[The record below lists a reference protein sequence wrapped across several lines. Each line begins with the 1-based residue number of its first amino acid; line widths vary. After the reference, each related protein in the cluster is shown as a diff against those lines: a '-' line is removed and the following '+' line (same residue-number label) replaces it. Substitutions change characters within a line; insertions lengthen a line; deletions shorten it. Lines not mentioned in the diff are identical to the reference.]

1 MKTLALV
8 VLLTAIS
15 SFELASAATPTA
27 LQLKGANLQPQA
39 KISLKSAQTK
49 ALMKEPGVIVDQEL
63 EREAGGLR
71 YSFDIKVG
79 NVVHEVGID
88 ASTGKVLEDSIDTGN
103 D

>member
-1 MKTLALV
+1 MKIIAVVTLIA
-8 VLLTAIS
+8 TS
-15 SFELASAATPTA
+15 YFASAPAIAGPSVP
-27 LQLKGANLQPQA
+27 LKGASLQPQA
-39 KISLKSAQTK
+39 KVSLKQAQST
-49 ALMKEPGVIVDQEL
+49 ALAKERGTIVDQEL

-79 NVVHEVGID
+79 TVVHEVGVD